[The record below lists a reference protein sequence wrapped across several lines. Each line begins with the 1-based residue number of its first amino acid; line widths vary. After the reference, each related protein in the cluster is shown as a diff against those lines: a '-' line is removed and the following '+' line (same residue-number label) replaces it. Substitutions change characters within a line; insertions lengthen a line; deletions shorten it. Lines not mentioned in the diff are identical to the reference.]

1 MDKRARSLAGVAI
14 LAIAAA
20 FVLAG
25 CASAAGPGW
34 TYVPPAATPQSSG
47 AAASGTPGAASGTP
61 GAAAASGGTSSGA
74 SGAPSALGAPSA
86 SGAASGAS
94 TVSSASGATAGG
106 GSPNE
111 IDLVETASLEI
122 TNPAGQPV
130 TAITV
135 QKGQTYHF
143 RITNTAGF
151 VHNFYIGTVSD
162 LQAANLAN
170 LTGVGDFSSGTREFD
185 YTFSDTS
192 APLGFGC
199 MVPGHYQAGM
209 KGTFTIQ

>member
-1 MDKRARSLAGVAI
+1 METRARSRFGLVVVPLVAALA
-14 LAIAAA
+14 LAA
-20 FVLAG
+20 

-34 TYVPPAATPQSSG
+34 TYVPPAATQQ
-47 AAASGTPGAASGTP
+47 AV
-61 GAAAASGGTSSGA
+61 AAAASGAPGASGAPAASAPAGGSA
-74 SGAPSALGAPSA
+74 SGAPSASVAPSA
-86 SGAASGAS
+86 SGAA
-94 TVSSASGATAGG
+94 AGG
-106 GSPNE
+106 TAANE
-111 IDLVETASLEI
+111 IDLVETSSLQI
-122 TNPAGQPV
+122 TNPAGQV
-130 TAITV
+130 VSTITV

-151 VHNFYIGTVSD
+151 VHNFYVGKVSD
-162 LQAANLAN
+162 LEAGNIAS
-170 LTGVGDFSSGTREFD
+170 LTGTGDFTSGTKEFD